1 MVIDARVSAADGG
14 PAHSWYHPRATRSFS
29 GPGPVEAV
37 GVYLPGDHWHLVTC
51 GLTELH
57 AKESPDATTSGW
69 GFELTFRLGPADPQD
84 PPLWAV
90 DFLAAMASYVW
101 SSRHPFS
108 DGHLVDMGGSVKM
121 DADSAIT
128 AAVVVEDPGLGVSAG
143 PNGQVQFLQIV
154 GLTAAELEL
163 CRSWNVD
170 GVVELLARQDPMLVT
185 VLDRP
190 DLTEDPALADE
201 IIERSGRDGS
211 ALHELRVASLKLE
224 RGMRGRATVE
234 MGAGAATALGPAL
247 RRELVAKGA
256 SFAVV
261 GDTGE
266 IRFEV
271 GEPPLWRWT
280 EAGIEAVVALDGV
293 EYVAGLF
300 DGRTGSGRA
309 SDWPGLRFRVV
320 K

>member
-1 MVIDARVSAADGG
+1 MAIDARVTVADGG

-37 GVYLPGDHWHLVTC
+37 GVYLTGDHWHLVTC

-57 AKESPDATTSGW
+57 AKESPDPDISGW
-69 GFELTFRLGPADPQD
+69 GFELTFRVGPADPDD

-101 SSRHPFS
+101 SSRHPFA
-108 DGHLVDMGGSVKM
+108 DGDLVDLRGPVKM
-121 DADSAIT
+121 DSESAIT
-128 AAVVVEDPGLGVSAG
+128 AAVVVEDPALGILDG
-143 PNGQVQFLQIV
+143 PNGDLQFLQIV
-154 GLTAAELEL
+154 GLTAGELDL
-163 CRSWNVD
+163 CRSWSAE
-170 GVVELLARQDPMLVT
+170 GVIELLARRNPRLVT
-185 VLDRP
+185 VLERP
-190 DLTEDPALADE
+190 DLMDDPILAAE
-201 IIERSGRDGS
+201 VAERSRREGS

-224 RGMRGRATVE
+224 RGLRGRATVQ
-234 MGAGAATALGPAL
+234 MGAGAAAALGPAL
-247 RRELVAKGA
+247 RRELVADGA

-261 GDTGE
+261 GDTEE

-271 GEPPLWRWT
+271 GEPPHWRWNET
-280 EAGIEAVVALDGV
+280 GIEAVVALDGV

-300 DGRTGSGRA
+300 DGRTGSGHA